1 MTTNRLYLDHNA
13 GAPVLDVALA
23 AATDAARAGGNASS
37 VHFEGRAARARV
49 EEARRA
55 VARLAGAAAT
65 SVTFTSGASE
75 ANVTAL
81 SPLMR
86 EGAREIRLDRL
97 LIGATEHPSVLA
109 GGRFAADRVET
120 IAVDGDG
127 VVRLDRLEARLAALT
142 AAGERALV
150 SVQLANSETGV
161 IQPIAEV
168 VRIARAQGAVI
179 HCDAVQGAGRI
190 RLDDP
195 ALDVDMMSLSAH
207 KIGGLPGCGALISRN
222 PEIVPAPLLVGG
234 GQESRRRAGTQNV
247 PGIAAFGAAATVASE
262 RLREIADLAARR
274 DWLEGELR
282 SISSNVKVLGTGAP
296 RLANTIMV
304 AIRGASAETAVIAFD
319 LEGVAISAG
328 SACSSGKVGA
338 SHVVEAMGVEADFAR
353 GAIRLSFGLDTSVS
367 DLERVVAV
375 ARRVI
380 GRLARS

>member
-23 AATDAARAGGNASS
+23 AATDAARVGGNASS
-37 VHFEGRAARARV
+37 VHFEGRVARARV

-55 VARLAGAAAT
+55 VARLAGAAAA

-247 PGIAAFGAAATVASE
+247 PGIAAFGAAATVGGE
-262 RLREIADLAARR
+262 RLREIADLATRR

>member
-1 MTTNRLYLDHNA
+1 MTTTRLSLDHNA

-55 VARLAGAAAT
+55 VARLAGAAAA

>member
-1 MTTNRLYLDHNA
+1 MTITRLYLDHNA

-23 AATDAARAGGNASS
+23 AANDAARAGGNASS

-49 EEARRA
+49 EDARRA
-55 VARLAGAAAT
+55 VARLAGAAAAA
-65 SVTFTSGASE
+65 VTFTSGASE

-86 EGAREIRLDRL
+86 EGTREIRLDRL

-127 VVRLDRLEARLAALT
+127 VVRLDRLEARLAALA

-168 VRIARAQGAVI
+168 ARIARARGAVI

-195 ALDVDMMSLSAH
+195 MLDVDMMSLSAH

-222 PEIVPAPLLVGG
+222 PEIVPTPLLVGG

-247 PGIAAFGAAATVASE
+247 PGIAAFGAAATVAGV

-380 GRLARS
+380 GRLGR

>member
-23 AATDAARAGGNASS
+23 AVTDAARAGGNASS

-247 PGIAAFGAAATVASE
+247 PGIAAFGAAATVGGE

>member
-55 VARLAGAAAT
+55 VARLAGAAAA

-81 SPLMR
+81 SPPMR

-168 VRIARAQGAVI
+168 VRIGRAQGAVI

-247 PGIAAFGAAATVASE
+247 PGIAAFGAAATVAGE

>member
-1 MTTNRLYLDHNA
+1 MTITRLYLDHNA
-13 GAPVLDVALA
+13 GAPVLDAALA
-23 AATDAARAGGNASS
+23 AANDAARAGGNASS

-49 EEARRA
+49 EDARRA
-55 VARLAGAAAT
+55 VARLAGAAAAN
-65 SVTFTSGASE
+65 VVFTSGATE

-86 EGAREIRLDRL
+86 EGTREIRLDRL

-109 GGRFAADRVET
+109 GGRFAAERVET

-127 VVRLDRLEARLAALT
+127 RIRLDVLEARLAALA

-168 VRIARAQGAVI
+168 ARIARARGAVI

-247 PGIAAFGAAATVASE
+247 PGIAAFGAAATIAGE
-262 RLREIADLAARR
+262 RLREIADLTARR

-338 SHVVEAMGVEADFAR
+338 SHVVEAMGVGEDYAR
-353 GAIRLSFGLDTSVS
+353 GAIRLSFGFDTSVS

-380 GRLARS
+380 GRLTRS